1 MLWTSMKMMM
11 VFLCFTLL
19 KVIGFFIMI
28 FLLIAE
34 NQIVS
39 LTVYFAEKVLSLYMQ
54 KCFWLQH
61 IMIVHVYDCIFPVYF
76 ICI

>member
-1 MLWTSMKMMM
+1 MKWIYEYIFNLNR
-11 VFLCFTLL
+11 VYVVDFDEDDLCFTLL

-39 LTVYFAEKVLSLYMQ
+39 LTVYFAEKVFSLYMQ

-61 IMIVHVYDCIFPVYF
+61 IMIVHV
-76 ICI
+76 

>member
-54 KCFWLQH
+54 RCFWLQH
-61 IMIVHVYDCIFPVYF
+61 IMIEHVYDCIFPVYF
-76 ICI
+76 IYI